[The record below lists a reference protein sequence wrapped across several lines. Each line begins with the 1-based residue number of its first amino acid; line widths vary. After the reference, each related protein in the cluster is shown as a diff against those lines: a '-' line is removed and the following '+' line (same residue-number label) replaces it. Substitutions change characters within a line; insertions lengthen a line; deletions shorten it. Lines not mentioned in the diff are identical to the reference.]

1 MGWTQV
7 GGVIKAAVLACALG
21 ATARAEAR
29 DNRLWLEAKNR
40 AVSRQ
45 HSNISEVARKAM
57 PAVVSI
63 TTRQDSADVPPGE
76 EPQRGIGSGFIIHP
90 DGYILTS
97 AHVVEGASE
106 VTISVRS
113 ANGYV
118 EEFPATI
125 VGEDERTDCALLKVD
140 APRKLPVLK
149 LASASHVGIADWV
162 VVIGNPFGLAHSVT
176 VGVVSYLGRTDVTP
190 NGRDGDFDYL
200 QMDAS
205 INPGNSG
212 GPVLDLHGDVVAVA
226 NAVNVSGQGIGF
238 AIPIDIAKT
247 VIPQLK
253 AHGRMRRGWIGISV
267 QDFSPEVAAAFNLM
281 PRGRGV
287 VVTDVVEDGPAA
299 RAGLRAGDVILDMDR
314 RSVERAHTLR
324 WQVAAR
330 GVGQHIRLQVRRVG
344 RPLTVRVKLDDLPF
358 VPEEAPPATLAS
370 GAAPGERSA
379 GAKSVLEELLSP
391 VPRAKTGPA
400 GTQATG
406 GSGTGS
412 GAASAT
418 AEGMPV
424 P

>member
-1 MGWTQV
+1 MGWTRF
-7 GGVIKAAVLACALG
+7 GGGIKLAVLACALG
-21 ATARAEAR
+21 TAASAGTRPPGK
-29 DNRLWLEAKNR
+29 LWLESRNR

-63 TTRQDSADVPPGE
+63 TTRQDLADVAPGE

-97 AHVVEGASE
+97 AHVVDGASE
-106 VTISVRS
+106 VTISIRS

-118 EEFPATI
+118 EEFPATV

-176 VGVVSYLGRTDVTP
+176 VGVVSYVGRTDVTP

-253 AHGRMRRGWIGISV
+253 AHGRMRRGWMGISV
-267 QDFSPEVAAAFNLM
+267 QDFSPEVAQAFNLN

-299 RAGLRAGDVILDMDR
+299 RAGLRTGDVILNMDR
-314 RSVERAHTLR
+314 LSVERAHTLR

-330 GVGQHIRLQVRRVG
+330 GVGQHIRLHLRRLG
-344 RPLTVRVKLDDLPF
+344 RPMTVKVKLEDLPL
-358 VPEEAPPATLAS
+358 VEAPPSTLAS
-370 GAAPGERSA
+370 GGTPGERAA
-379 GAKSVLEELLSP
+379 GARSVLEELLSP
-391 VPRAKTGPA
+391 VPRPPSSRS
-400 GTQATG
+400 G
-406 GSGTGS
+406 GIPKAEDGL
-412 GAASAT
+412 AA
-418 AEGMPV
+418 P
-424 P
+424 

>member
-1 MGWTQV
+1 MGWTRF
-7 GGVIKAAVLACALG
+7 GGVIKVAVLACALG
-21 ATARAEAR
+21 ATARVEAR
-29 DNRLWLEAKNR
+29 DKKLWMEAQNR

-63 TTRQDSADVPPGE
+63 TTRQDSADVPEGE

-118 EEFPATI
+118 EEFPATV

-190 NGRDGDFDYL
+190 NGRDGDFDYV
-200 QMDAS
+200 QIDAS

-287 VVTDVVEDGPAA
+287 VVTDVVEDSPAA
-299 RAGLRAGDVILDMDR
+299 RAGLRAGDVILDLDR
-314 RSVERAHTLR
+314 RTVERAHTLR

-344 RPLTVRVKLDDLPF
+344 RPMTMRVKLDALPF
-358 VPEEAPPATLAS
+358 TEADVPPATLAS
-370 GAAPGERSA
+370 SAAPGGRPAE
-379 GAKSVLEELLSP
+379 AKSVLEDLLSP
-391 VPRAKTGPA
+391 VPRASA
-400 GTQATG
+400 GQAAGQGTG
-406 GSGTGS
+406 GSGGS
-412 GAASAT
+412 K
-418 AEGMPV
+418 GMPV